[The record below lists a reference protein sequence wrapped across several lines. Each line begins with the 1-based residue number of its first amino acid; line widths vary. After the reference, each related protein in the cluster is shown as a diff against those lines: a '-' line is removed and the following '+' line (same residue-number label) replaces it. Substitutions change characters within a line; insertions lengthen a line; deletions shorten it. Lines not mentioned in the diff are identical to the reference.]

1 MVKRWPLLI
10 ILVSTIMIAGCWD
23 RNDLEELAYII
34 AIGID
39 KSESHGMMKI
49 TYQIANPEASGMANG
64 AAAEDAS
71 DIITVDAPDFISAR
85 DLLVSFVSR
94 EANFTHMKV
103 LVVSEEIA
111 RGEELVDYI
120 KPAVRD
126 REFDRKITF
135 IVCREKAADYIRS
148 NDPTLET
155 RPHKFFELMTDRWEE
170 TGLIPD
176 STLNEYLH
184 RLEEDA
190 GLFLATYSTA
200 EKIETEKNG
209 MEDEYT
215 AGQVE
220 KEGGNPVQTIGSA
233 VIKEGKM
240 IGTLTGEETRI
251 ALVLRPYIEVGTMV
265 VTYDDPLAEGK
276 HITARV
282 YSEER
287 TKVSINTDQEHPV
300 VNVEIPIILEILTI
314 TSHIDYIQD
323 LEKQDLLK
331 RHIEEKYLEVA
342 GKFIKKTQQ
351 QFQADPFRW
360 SLIARKNFLTLQEY
374 WDYAWMNTYPNAEV
388 NLDVNV
394 EIREYGK
401 QLRPPNIELI
411 KD

>member
-1 MVKRWPLLI
+1 MVKRLSLLMMLI
-10 ILVSTIMIAGCWD
+10 GIVMLMGCWD
-23 RNDLEELAYII
+23 RNDLEELAYIV

-39 KSESHGMMKI
+39 KSEDYGMKI
-49 TYQIANPEASGMANG
+49 TYQIANPEASGVAIG
-64 AAAEDAS
+64 ATDEEAS
-71 DIITVDAPDFISAR
+71 DIITVNAPDFLSAR

-111 RGEELVDYI
+111 RGEELIDYI

-135 IVCREKAADYIRS
+135 IVCREKAADYLRN

-155 RPHKFFELMTDRWEE
+155 RPHKFFDLMTDRWEE

-184 RLEEDA
+184 RFEEDA
-190 GLFLATYSTA
+190 GLFLATYSTS
-200 EKIETEKNG
+200 ESVETEESG
-209 MEDEYT
+209 MEDEYK
-215 AGQVE
+215 AGEIE

-251 ALVLRPYIEVGTMV
+251 AIVLRPYIEVGTMV
-265 VTYDDPLAEGK
+265 VTYSDPLAEGK

-282 YSEER
+282 YNEKR
-287 TKVSINTDQEHPV
+287 TKVSINTDQQYPV
-300 VNVEIPIILEILTI
+300 VNVEVPIIIEILTI
-314 TSHIDYIQD
+314 PSHIDYIQD
-323 LEKQDLLK
+323 LEKQDILK

-342 GKFIKKTQQ
+342 GEFIKKTQE

-360 SLIARKNFLTLQEY
+360 SLIARKNFLTLHEY
-374 WDYAWMNTYPNAEV
+374 WNYDWMNAYPNAQV
-388 NLDVNV
+388 NLSVNV

-401 QLRPPNIELI
+401 QLRPPNIEMI